1 MLIQVILFSLLKT
14 QKYELFSSIY
24 QQEITK
30 NYRNFL
36 VMDLKDR
43 FIGINIKQNMRIETQ
58 EINIDIFWN

>member
-14 QKYELFSSIY
+14 QKYELFSSLY